1 MSDGK
6 RDAARARP
14 ESPLAPRRPAG
25 RGFPWSASVAVA
37 ALLVG
42 GGAAAMVASGYSG
55 DASAA
60 SQTGGGQSGGGQS
73 GMRLD
78 ALDSAMLHAS
88 GHGAAACRHSLCRRR
103 VARLRPL
110 LRGIHGQITFE
121 SARGPRTLAFER
133 GTVGS
138 VTPSAVTVTATDG
151 TTWTWHL
158 ARDTVLRRA
167 GRRVNAASLA
177 RGERVFA
184 GGPLIG
190 GADDARIIV
199 IAPAS
204 AP

>member
-6 RDAARARP
+6 RDAARPRP
-14 ESPLAPRRPAG
+14 ESPLWPRRPAG
-25 RGFPWSASVAVA
+25 RGFPWGASVAVA
-37 ALLVG
+37 ALLAG

-60 SQTGGGQSGGGQS
+60 SRAGAGQS

-78 ALDSAMLHAS
+78 ALDSAMLQAS
-88 GHGAAACRHSLCRRR
+88 GHGATGCRQSLCRRR

-110 LRGIHGQITFE
+110 LRGIRGQITFE

-138 VTPSAVTVTATDG
+138 VTPAAVTVTAADG

-167 GRRVNAASLA
+167 GRRVSAASLA

-184 GGPLIG
+184 GGPLVG
-190 GADDARIIV
+190 GADDARLIV
-199 IAPAS
+199 IAPAGV
-204 AP
+204 P

>member
-14 ESPLAPRRPAG
+14 ESPLAPRCPAG
-25 RGFPWSASVAVA
+25 RRFPWSASVAVA

-42 GGAAAMVASGYSG
+42 GGGAAMVASGYSG
-55 DASAA
+55 DASA
-60 SQTGGGQSGGGQS
+60 SQTGQSGV
-73 GMRLD
+73 RLD
-78 ALDSAMLHAS
+78 ALDSAMLRAS
-88 GHGAAACRHSLCRRR
+88 GHGAAGCRHSLCRRR

-138 VTPSAVTVTATDG
+138 VTPSAVTVTAADG

-167 GRRVNAASLA
+167 GLGISAASLA

-184 GGPLIG
+184 GGPLVG
-190 GADDARIIV
+190 GANDARIIV
-199 IAPAS
+199 IAPGG
-204 AP
+204 

>member
-1 MSDGK
+1 
-6 RDAARARP
+6 
-14 ESPLAPRRPAG
+14 
-25 RGFPWSASVAVA
+25 VAVA

-42 GGAAAMVASGYSG
+42 GGGAAMMASGYSG
-55 DASAA
+55 NASAA
-60 SQTGGGQSGGGQS
+60 SQAGQS

-78 ALDSAMLHAS
+78 ALDSAMLRAS
-88 GHGAAACRHSLCRRR
+88 GHGAAGCRHSLCRRR

-138 VTPSAVTVTATDG
+138 VTPSAVTVTAADG

-167 GRRVNAASLA
+167 GRRVSAASLA

-184 GGPLIG
+184 GGPLVG
-190 GADDARIIV
+190 GADGARLIV
-199 IAPAS
+199 IAPRD
-204 AP
+204 

>member
-1 MSDGK
+1 MSDGN
-6 RDAARARP
+6 RDSARARP
-14 ESPLAPRRPAG
+14 ESPLAPRCPAG
-25 RGFPWSASVAVA
+25 RRFPWSASVAVA

-42 GGAAAMVASGYSG
+42 GGGAAMMASGYSG
-55 DASAA
+55 NASAA
-60 SQTGGGQSGGGQS
+60 SQAGQS

-78 ALDSAMLHAS
+78 ALDSAMLRAS
-88 GHGAAACRHSLCRRR
+88 GHGAAGCRHSLCRRR

-138 VTPSAVTVTATDG
+138 VTPSAVTVTAADG

-167 GRRVNAASLA
+167 GRRVSAASLA

-184 GGPLIG
+184 GGPLVG
-190 GADDARIIV
+190 GADGARLIV
-199 IAPAS
+199 IAPRD
-204 AP
+204 

>member
-1 MSDGK
+1 MSDGR

-14 ESPLAPRRPAG
+14 ESPLAPRCPAG
-25 RGFPWSASVAVA
+25 RRFPWSASVAVA

-42 GGAAAMVASGYSG
+42 GGGAAMMASGYSG

-60 SQTGGGQSGGGQS
+60 SRTGQSGV
-73 GMRLD
+73 RLD
-78 ALDSAMLHAS
+78 ALDSAMLRAS
-88 GHGAAACRHSLCRRR
+88 GHGATGCRHSLCRRR

-110 LRGIHGQITFE
+110 LRGIHGQITYE
-121 SARGPRTLAFER
+121 SARGPRTLAFEH

-138 VTPSAVTVTATDG
+138 VTPSAVTVTAADG

-167 GRRVNAASLA
+167 GRRVSAASLA

-184 GGPLIG
+184 GGPLVG
-190 GADDARIIV
+190 GADDARLIV
-199 IAPAS
+199 IAPRD
-204 AP
+204 